1 MRSVF
6 LHVFTG
12 VRCDA
17 VVLVVCEIFVVVY
30 GFVGVP
36 NMFAVA
42 VALGGFGRRWEVMGG
57 SGRL

>member
-17 VVLVVCEIFVVVY
+17 VVLVVREIFVVVY
-30 GFVGVP
+30 GFLGVP
-36 NMFAVA
+36 NMFTVA
-42 VALGGFGRRWEVMGG
+42 VALIGFGRPWEVMGG